1 MADPINIQGLDA
13 VLARMRDL
21 PKEIQKKGATAAL
34 RKGANIVRDA
44 ARAGARRLDDPQ
56 TATNIAKN
64 IVVQSS
70 ARAGKREGGVVMKV
84 GVRGGAKV
92 NKDPSNIGHWR
103 FLELGNENNPARP
116 FMVPAL
122 ASNVQNVTNT
132 VVAELMPQLDKALA
146 KAAR

>member
-21 PKEIQKKGATAAL
+21 PKEIQKKGAAAAL

-44 ARAGARRLDDPQ
+44 ARAGAKRLDDPE
-56 TATNIAKN
+56 TASNIAKN
-64 IVVQSS
+64 IVVQASG
-70 ARAGKREGGVVMKV
+70 RAGKREGGVVMKV
-84 GVRGGAKV
+84 GVRGGARLT
-92 NKDPSNIGHWR
+92 KDPNDTAHWR
-103 FLELGNENNPARP
+103 FLELGNDRSPARP

-122 ASNVQNVTNT
+122 ASNVQNVTQT
-132 VVAELMPQLDKALA
+132 VVAELMPQIDKALA